1 MGCQAAA
8 EARRTELSASALAG
22 LTAAPWLGARDPRLR
37 VLAALGFALVTVSLS
52 RPTPLALALV
62 IALSLALAAGLGG
75 AVLARRLSVLGG
87 LLLVLVATLPFT
99 VPGQAIGYL
108 GPLTASREGLV
119 LGLTILVR
127 AGTVVLTLTALI
139 GTLEPVAL
147 GHSLARLGVPDRLVH
162 LFLFTLRHIHALYG
176 EYARLRQAMRARA
189 FVPRSDRHTWNTLGW
204 LMGMLLVRSLA
215 RSRRVLDAMRCRG
228 FDGRLRLLDTLR
240 WRPADSAALTA
251 TVVLVAVLWSLDRWL
266 SGSMLWPGP

>member
-204 LMGMLLVRSLA
+204 LMGMLLVRSLE
-215 RSRRVLDAMRCRG
+215 RSRRTLAAMRCRG
-228 FDGRLRLLDTLR
+228 FQGRLYLLDDFAWQAADTRLAFGVGLTLTILL
-240 WRPADSAALTA
+240 ALEH
-251 TVVLVAVLWSLDRWL
+251 L
-266 SGSMLWPGP
+266 P